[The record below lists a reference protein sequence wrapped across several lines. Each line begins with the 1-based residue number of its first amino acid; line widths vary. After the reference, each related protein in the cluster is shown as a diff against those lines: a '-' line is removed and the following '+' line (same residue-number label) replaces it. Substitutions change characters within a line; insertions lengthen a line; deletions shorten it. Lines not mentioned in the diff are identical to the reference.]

1 VQQRLVFGEGGS
13 PMQEQPSAE
22 NSALLTVVL
31 GLFLAVCGVSIF
43 LQTNAAGPSTPVVS
57 HSTVQIVGSETMRP
71 LIAACAEA
79 FMATR
84 PQADIIVRG
93 GGTGDGMAAILH
105 GIGDVAMAS
114 RQVDSNEKE
123 FARSKGIELAASVIA
138 LDAIALIVH
147 RDNPVRSLT
156 LPQIKAIFSGEVKD
170 WSTLGGPS
178 MGINLAHRA
187 VGSGTAGLFE
197 EKISL
202 RNRPPSGKVFATNEE
217 VVAEVASDVRA
228 IGYTGLGALRL
239 AKDKVISI
247 GIVAEGDEAAIRPD
261 EASIRSGTY
270 PLTRQLSLVASRPM
284 PTMMIEF
291 IEFCS
296 GTYGRTLVERS
307 GYLGVERT
315 P

>member
-1 VQQRLVFGEGGS
+1 
-13 PMQEQPSAE
+13 MQEQPSAE

-43 LQTNAAGPSTPVVS
+43 FQTHTTGSSTPVGN

-84 PQADIIVRG
+84 PEADVIVRG
-93 GGTGDGMAAILH
+93 GGTGDGIASVLH

-114 RQVDSNEKE
+114 RRVDANEKE
-123 FARSKGIELAASVIA
+123 FARSKGIELVASVIA
-138 LDAIALIVH
+138 LDAIALVVH

-156 LPQIKAIFSGEVKD
+156 LSQIKGIFSGEVKD
-170 WSTLGGPS
+170 WSTFGGPS

-187 VGSGTAGLFE
+187 AGSGTAGLFE

-202 RNRPPSGKVFATNEE
+202 SNRPRSGKEFATNEE

-239 AKDKVISI
+239 AKDKVVPI

-261 EASIRSGTY
+261 EASIRAGTY

-284 PTMMIEF
+284 PAAMTEF
-291 IEFCS
+291 VEFCS
-296 GTYGRTLVERS
+296 GAYGRTLIERS
-307 GYLGVERT
+307 GYLAVERT

>member
-1 VQQRLVFGEGGS
+1 VQQRLMFGEGGS

-22 NSALLTVVL
+22 NSALLTIVL
-31 GLFLAVCGVSIF
+31 GLFLAVCAVNIF
-43 LQTNAAGPSTPVVS
+43 LQTNTAGPSTPVVS
-57 HSTVQIVGSETMRP
+57 HSTVQIIGSETMRP

-84 PQADIIVRG
+84 PEADIIVRG
-93 GGTGDGMAAILH
+93 GGTGDGIASILH

-114 RQVDSNEKE
+114 RQLDANEKE
-123 FARSKGIELAASVIA
+123 FARGKGFELVASVIA
-138 LDAIALIVH
+138 LDAIALVVH

-156 LPQIKAIFSGEVKD
+156 LSQIKGIFSGEMKD
-170 WSTLGGPS
+170 WSTFGGPS
-178 MGINLAHRA
+178 IGINLAHRA
-187 VGSGTAGLFE
+187 IGSGTAGLFE

-202 RNRPPSGKVFATNEE
+202 SNRPRSGKEFATNEE

-239 AKDKVISI
+239 AEDKVVAI
-247 GIVAEGDEAAIRPD
+247 GIVAEGHEAAIRPD
-261 EASIRSGTY
+261 EVSIRSGTY

-284 PTMMIEF
+284 PTTTTEF

-296 GTYGRTLVERS
+296 GAYGRTLVQRS
-307 GYLGVERT
+307 GYLAVERT